1 MEPLHPQT
9 PPTPPQESEWHDDYH
24 EEEAAPAARR
34 AAQQAKPTP
43 AELLRKF
50 WLPLAGFIVLL
61 IVGGLALWLRT
72 AAQQAQANP
81 EPVAATSANIE
92 PSIAAP
98 QTAPAPEV
106 VSPSAQLEA
115 QRRAEQDARSLPT
128 GPTQDDVVSAFAVD
142 TAQAGVRRRLAR
154 QRAAAAS
161 AQRTE
166 AARPAAANV
175 DTVETTVQDP
185 NTGMYRAATVLVPR
199 RRAGPPRAPAGHAA
213 VSRGLAALPARD
225 TDGTPFETDPD
236 VLRMLAA
243 SSQTTR
249 DTYEKTTGK
258 RYRDPESALAMLAA
272 RSGKAAASVPGLDGF
287 FTVKVGSNA
296 RVAAGAQPEQLT
308 PDVFFKCVINGEQ
321 KVRTGSVVLLRLL
334 EDAVVSGVTF
344 PKNMVFASVASV
356 GANNVT
362 LTVNRL
368 GATRVQADIFDFN
381 YMPGIMIDP
390 VKKVAKDASYAG
402 QSLQQQST
410 QEISTAIDR
419 SASAANSVVGV
430 GGRLATT
437 LLARPRTRTRL
448 RDVLLPDGYPILI
461 TTAVA
466 AR

>member
-9 PPTPPQESEWHDDYH
+9 PPTPPQEPDGHDDYH
-24 EEEAAPAARR
+24 EEEAAPAVRR
-34 AAQQAKPTP
+34 LAAPTRPTP
-43 AELLRKF
+43 TALLRKY

-61 IVGGLALWLRT
+61 IVGSLALWLRT
-72 AAQQAQANP
+72 AAQRAQENP

-98 QTAPAPEV
+98 ETATAPEA

-115 QRRAEQDARSLPT
+115 QRRAEQDARSLPA
-128 GPTQDDVVSAFAVD
+128 GPTPDDVVSAFAVD
-142 TAQAGVRRRLAR
+142 TAQAGTRRRLAN
-154 QRAAAAS
+154 QRATAAS
-161 AQRTE
+161 AQRAE
-166 AARPAAANV
+166 AARLAAANV

-199 RRAGPPRAPAGHAA
+199 RRVGSHGSTGGHAA
-213 VSRGLAALPARD
+213 SRGLAALPARD

-258 RYRDPESALAMLAA
+258 RYRDPEAALAMLAA
-272 RSGKAAASVPGLDGF
+272 RAGKAAASVPGLDGF
-287 FTVKVGSNA
+287 FTVKVGNNA
-296 RVAAGAQPEQLT
+296 RAAAGAPPEQLT

-362 LTVNRL
+362 LAVNRL

-390 VKKVAKDASYAG
+390 VKKVAKDVDYAG

-437 LLARPRTRTRL
+437 LLARPRTRTKL

>member
-9 PPTPPQESEWHDDYH
+9 PPTPPQEAEGPDDSH
-24 EEEAAPAARR
+24 EEKASAATRR
-34 AAQQAKPTP
+34 LASLAKPTP
-43 AELLRKF
+43 TELLRKY

-61 IVGGLALWLRT
+61 IVGSLALWLRT
-72 AAQQAQANP
+72 ATQQAQANP

-98 QTAPAPEV
+98 ETTPAPEA

-115 QRRAEQDARSLPT
+115 QRRAEQDARSLPA
-128 GPTQDDVVSAFAVD
+128 GPTSDDVVSAFAVD
-142 TAQAGVRRRLAR
+142 TAQAGARRRLAR

-161 AQRTE
+161 VQRAE
-166 AARPAAANV
+166 AARLAAANV

-185 NTGMYRAATVLVPR
+185 STGMYRAATVLVPR
-199 RRAGPPRAPAGHAA
+199 RQTGSHRAAGSHAGGR
-213 VSRGLAALPARD
+213 SLAALPARD

-258 RYRDPESALAMLAA
+258 RYRDPEAALAMLAA

-287 FTVKVGSNA
+287 FTVKVGNNT
-296 RVAAGAQPEQLT
+296 RVAAGAPPEQLT

-356 GANNVT
+356 GNNNVT
-362 LTVNRL
+362 LAVNRL

-390 VKKVAKDASYAG
+390 VKKVAKDFDYAG
-402 QSLQQQST
+402 QSLQQ
-410 QEISTAIDR
+410 
-419 SASAANSVVGV
+419 
-430 GGRLATT
+430 
-437 LLARPRTRTRL
+437 
-448 RDVLLPDGYPILI
+448 
-461 TTAVA
+461 
-466 AR
+466 

>member
-9 PPTPPQESEWHDDYH
+9 PPAPSPEADGPDDYH
-24 EEEAAPAARR
+24 EPAATPATRR
-34 AAQQAKPTP
+34 PAPPTRPTP
-43 AELLRKF
+43 AELLRKY
-50 WLPLAGFIVLL
+50 WLPLAGFSVLL

-72 AAQQAQANP
+72 AAQQAQSHP

-98 QTAPAPEV
+98 ESAPAPEV

-115 QRRAEQDARSLPT
+115 QRRAEQDARSLPA
-128 GPTQDDVVSAFAVD
+128 GPTPDDVVSAFAVD
-142 TAQAGVRRRLAR
+142 TAQAAARHRLTR
-154 QRAAAAS
+154 QRAAALS
-161 AQRTE
+161 AQRAA
-166 AARPAAANV
+166 AARLAAVSV

-185 NTGMYRAATVLVPR
+185 GTGLYRAATVLVPR
-199 RRAGPPRAPAGHAA
+199 RRAGGPSAPGRRAG
-213 VSRGLAALPARD
+213 SRGPAALPARD

-258 RYRDPESALAMLAA
+258 RYRDPAAALTMLAA
-272 RSGKAAASVPGLDGF
+272 RAGKAAASMPGLDGF
-287 FTVKVGSNA
+287 FTVKVGNSS
-296 RVAAGAQPEQLT
+296 RFAAGAQPEQLM

-362 LTVNRL
+362 LAVNRL

-390 VKKVAKDASYAG
+390 VKKVAREADYAG

-430 GGRLATT
+430 GGRLAST
-437 LLARPRTRTRL
+437 LLARPRTRTKL

-461 TTAVA
+461 TTAGA

>member
-9 PPTPPQESEWHDDYH
+9 PPTPPQAADGHDDYH

-34 AAQQAKPTP
+34 PAPPAKPTP
-43 AELLRKF
+43 TELLRRF

-61 IVGGLALWLRT
+61 IIGGLALWLRT
-72 AAQQAQANP
+72 ATQQAHANP

-98 QTAPAPEV
+98 ETTPAPET
-106 VSPSAQLEA
+106 VSPSSQLEA
-115 QRRAEQDARSLPT
+115 QRRAEQDARSLPA
-128 GPTQDDVVSAFAVD
+128 GPNSDEVFSAFAVD
-142 TAQAGVRRRLAR
+142 TAQAGARRRLAH

-161 AQRTE
+161 AQRAE
-166 AARPAAANV
+166 AARLAAANV

-185 NTGMYRAATVLVPR
+185 STGMYRAATVLVPR
-199 RRAGPPRAPAGHAA
+199 RRVGSPGTTSPRAG
-213 VSRGLAALPARD
+213 SRGLAALPARD

-258 RYRDPESALAMLAA
+258 RYRDPEAALAMLAA

-287 FTVKVGSNA
+287 FTVKVGSSA
-296 RVAAGAQPEQLT
+296 RVAAGAQAEQLT
-308 PDVFFKCVINGEQ
+308 PDVFFKCGINGEQ

-362 LTVNRL
+362 LAVNRL

-430 GGRLATT
+430 SGRLATT
-437 LLARPRTRTRL
+437 LLARPRARTKL
-448 RDVLLPDGYPILI
+448 REVLLPDGYPILI

>member
-9 PPTPPQESEWHDDYH
+9 PPTPPHETDGPDDHH
-24 EEEAAPAARR
+24 EQDAAPNTRQAAPTAR
-34 AAQQAKPTP
+34 PTP
-43 AELLRKF
+43 TELLRKY

-61 IVGGLALWLRT
+61 IVGSLALWLRS

-98 QTAPAPEV
+98 ETAPAPET

-115 QRRAEQDARSLPT
+115 QRRAEQDARSLPA
-128 GPTQDDVVSAFAVD
+128 GPTPDDVVSAFAVD
-142 TAQAGVRRRLAR
+142 TAQAGARRRLAH
-154 QRAAAAS
+154 QRATAAS
-161 AQRTE
+161 AQRAE
-166 AARPAAANV
+166 AARLAAANV

-199 RRAGPPRAPAGHAA
+199 RRTGSRGASSGHAG
-213 VSRGLAALPARD
+213 SRGLASLPAKD
-225 TDGTPFETDPD
+225 IDGTPFETDPD

-243 SSQTTR
+243 SPQTTR
-249 DTYEKTTGK
+249 DTYEKTTGR
-258 RYRDPESALAMLAA
+258 RYRDPEAALAMLAA

-287 FTVKVGSNA
+287 FTVKVGNNA
-296 RVAAGAQPEQLT
+296 RAAAGAQPEQLT

-362 LTVNRL
+362 LAVNRL

-390 VKKVAKDASYAG
+390 VKKVARDASYAG

-437 LLARPRTRTRL
+437 LLARPRTRTKL

-461 TTAVA
+461 TTATA

>member
-1 MEPLHPQT
+1 
-9 PPTPPQESEWHDDYH
+9 
-24 EEEAAPAARR
+24 
-34 AAQQAKPTP
+34 
-43 AELLRKF
+43 
-50 WLPLAGFIVLL
+50 
-61 IVGGLALWLRT
+61 
-72 AAQQAQANP
+72 
-81 EPVAATSANIE
+81 
-92 PSIAAP
+92 
-98 QTAPAPEV
+98 
-106 VSPSAQLEA
+106 
-115 QRRAEQDARSLPT
+115 
-128 GPTQDDVVSAFAVD
+128 
-142 TAQAGVRRRLAR
+142 
-154 QRAAAAS
+154 
-161 AQRTE
+161 
-166 AARPAAANV
+166 
-175 DTVETTVQDP
+175 VETTVQDP

-199 RRAGPPRAPAGHAA
+199 RRAGSHGSTGSRGG
-213 VSRGLAALPARD
+213 SRGLAALPARD

-258 RYRDPESALAMLAA
+258 RYRDPEAALAMLAA
-272 RSGKAAASVPGLDGF
+272 RSGKSAASVPGLDGF
-287 FTVKVGSNA
+287 FTVKAGNSA
-296 RVAAGAQPEQLT
+296 RAAAGAQPEQLT

-356 GANNVT
+356 GNNNVT
-362 LTVNRL
+362 LAVNRL

-390 VKKVAKDASYAG
+390 VKKVAKDVNYAG

>member
-9 PPTPPQESEWHDDYH
+9 PPTPPQQADGHDDYH
-24 EEEAAPAARR
+24 EEEAAPAARHS
-34 AAQQAKPTP
+34 APPAKPTP
-43 AELLRKF
+43 TELLRKF

-61 IVGGLALWLRT
+61 IIGGLALWLRT
-72 AAQQAQANP
+72 ATQQAQANP

-98 QTAPAPEV
+98 ETAPAPEA

-115 QRRAEQDARSLPT
+115 QRRAEQDARSLPA
-128 GPTQDDVVSAFAVD
+128 GPNSDEVVSAFAVD
-142 TAQAGVRRRLAR
+142 TAQAGARRRLAR
-154 QRAAAAS
+154 QRTAAAS
-161 AQRTE
+161 AQRAE
-166 AARPAAANV
+166 AARLAAANV

-185 NTGMYRAATVLVPR
+185 NTGLYRAATVLVPR
-199 RRAGPPRAPAGHAA
+199 RRAGSHGPTGTRAGG
-213 VSRGLAALPARD
+213 RGLAALPAKD

-258 RYRDPESALAMLAA
+258 RYRDPDAALAMLAA

-287 FTVKVGSNA
+287 FTVKVGNNA
-296 RVAAGAQPEQLT
+296 HVAAGAQPEQLT

-356 GANNVT
+356 GNNNVT
-362 LTVNRL
+362 LAVNRL

-437 LLARPRTRTRL
+437 LLARPRTRQKL